1 MGQGTLI
8 DSNTVIDYLEGRLP
22 QSGVQKVN
30 QLLNDG
36 EAFLSDINKIELLS
50 FNPPDPNA
58 LRVVEQFIQKCNVLP
73 ISEDIVNK
81 TIELRKVHKRK
92 LPDMII
98 AATALINQLDIISRN
113 TKDFNNISG
122 LTVIDPHTI

>member
-1 MGQGTLI
+1 MGKGTLI
-8 DSNTVIDYLEGRLP
+8 DSNAVIDYLEGRLP
-22 QSGVQKVN
+22 QSGVQKID

-36 EAFLSDINKIELLS
+36 KAFLSDINKIELLS

-58 LRVVEQFIQKCNVLP
+58 LRVVEQFIQRCTILA

-81 TIELRKVHKRK
+81 TIELRKVHKSK

-98 AATALINQLDIISRN
+98 AILLPEWASNKTNWVSNLEPFIN
-113 TKDFNNISG
+113 
-122 LTVIDPHTI
+122 

>member
-1 MGQGTLI
+1 MGKGIVI

-22 QSGVQKVN
+22 QNGVQMVD
-30 QLLNDG
+30 QLLNNG

-73 ISEDIVNK
+73 ISKGIVNK

-98 AATALINQLDIISRN
+98 AATAFVHQFDIISRN
-113 TKDFNNISG
+113 TKDFNNIIG